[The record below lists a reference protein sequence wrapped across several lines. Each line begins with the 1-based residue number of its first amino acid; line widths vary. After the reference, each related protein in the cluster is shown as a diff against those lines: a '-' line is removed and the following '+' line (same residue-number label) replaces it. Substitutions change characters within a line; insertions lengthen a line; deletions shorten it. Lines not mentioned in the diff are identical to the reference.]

1 MWLPEKVNGVI
12 YCPQG
17 HLEQVQPAGDWVGSS
32 EFSVPP
38 HVFCR
43 VVDVKVHVEAWSDDV
58 HAKVTLIPDLI
69 MFTLL
74 FIKHL
79 NKSMN

>member
-1 MWLPEKVNGVI
+1 M
-12 YCPQG
+12 
-17 HLEQVQPAGDWVGSS
+17 VGSG

-43 VVDVKVHVEAWSDDV
+43 VVYVKVHVEAESDDV
-58 HAKVTLIPDLI
+58 HAEVTLIPDLM

-74 FIKHL
+74 LIKHL